1 MKTSSGKYSISP
13 SRKPSTINS
22 QTIIQAWHL
31 TFNGQKACFD
41 HEQGAYYVAY
51 LLLNPPDEPIHGM
64 ALEVKILAFFAEYLK
79 CPGVTE
85 VVDPSTGENIILA
98 CDAIFEQRNFALDDA
113 ASLRPLRRKQ

>member
-64 ALEVKILAFFAEYLK
+64 ALELK
-79 CPGVTE
+79 ASAYFRQSSGVTLIKDPRTGKN
-85 VVDPSTGENIILA
+85 VVVPS
-98 CDAIFEQRNFALDDA
+98 DAWLQERELSLDGA
-113 ASLRPLRRKQ
+113 AGVWALRR